1 MPVMGAGVVS
11 KNILV
16 FTKGF
21 LKQVDRD
28 MDNVRRLLD
37 KQVEKNTSLDDHSL
51 SDLRAMGH
59 PYARRAPQEIHT
71 PPFQVHAQSGKLK
84 RARYSGTEKAA
95 VMSGRLSARAFVGI
109 NSSVSYALNVV
120 LGTSKMVPRDFL
132 VGSLGEVR
140 EKAFMTLKRSL
151 NKAVVT
157 FNGEKRL
164 L

>member
-1 MPVMGAGVVS
+1 MPVIGAGTVA
-11 KNILV
+11 KNIYS
-16 FTKGF
+16 FRDRF

-28 MDNVRRLLD
+28 MDNVRRILD
-37 KQVEKNTSLDDHSL
+37 KQVEKNTSIDDHSL

-84 RARYSGTEKAA
+84 RARYSGTDKAG
-95 VMSGRLSARAFVGI
+95 VYGGKLQARAFVGI
-109 NSSVSYALNVV
+109 KSSVPYATNVV

-140 EKAFMTLKRSL
+140 EKVWTTLKRSL

-157 FNGEKRL
+157 FNGEKRQL
-164 L
+164 